1 MPLDNTCSAFKG
13 CSSGLIS
20 SAGLFSIL
28 GNQVEL
34 GAAKM
39 EQTAPTSS
47 LAAGFLGPW
56 FPLFLCQL
64 FPSEEDREASAA
76 LTFTLWGSKRRCR
89 ALHSSFPA
97 GVLTPG
103 EPHPS
108 PQPPWPCRPW
118 GTSWLD
124 VEGTALHRPN
134 RSWTGWSV

>member
-1 MPLDNTCSAFKG
+1 MNNTCSAFKG
-13 CSSGLIS
+13 CSSGLVS

-47 LAAGFLGPW
+47 LTQLASCDPG

-64 FPSEEDREASAA
+64 FSSEEDREASAA
-76 LTFTLWGSKRRCR
+76 LPFTLRGSKRRCR

-97 GVLTPG
+97 GVLTP
-103 EPHPS
+103 ESHA
-108 PQPPWPCRPW
+108 PPLSHR
-118 GTSWLD
+118 GLSALGDQLD
-124 VEGTALHRPN
+124 
-134 RSWTGWSV
+134 